1 MEEDMI
7 TKNYW
12 TKLAEKYG
20 HSTKSLDYSSDEGQ
34 KKRFDVVTQV
44 GIEENCSV
52 LDVGCGFGDYFNYLN
67 HSKIKN
73 VRYYGIDITEK
84 MVELAKEKN
93 PFADIMQGNFL
104 DLPDDKKFD
113 FVINVG
119 FNSVKT
125 GHNWET
131 LTQVLDK
138 MWTLCNK
145 GIAYGAVS
153 TFAQNQNMYE
163 YTFFVSPIK
172 VIDYVM
178 NNLTHKVVFRHDYMP
193 HDFTIYAYK

>member
-7 TKNYW
+7 TKNFW

-20 HSTKSLDYSSDEGQ
+20 YSTKSLDYGSDESQ
-34 KKRFDVVTQV
+34 KKKFDIITQL
-44 GIEENCSV
+44 GIEDDCSV
-52 LDVGCGFGDYFNYLN
+52 LDVGCGFGDYFNYL
-67 HSKIKN
+67 KQCGVKN
-73 VRYYGIDITEK
+73 VRYCGIDITDK

-93 PFADIMQGNFL
+93 PSADIKQCNVL
-104 DLPDDKKFD
+104 DLHDDKKFD
-113 FVINVG
+113 YVISVG

-138 MWTLCNK
+138 MWELCKK

-153 TFAQNQNMYE
+153 TFAPNQNMYE
-163 YTFFVSPIK
+163 YTYFVSPIK

-193 HDFTIYAYK
+193 HDFTIFAYK